1 MDVTLVVGAGHV
13 VCMIQHDDDDVGE
26 LYFQG
31 FVYAILFWVLC
42 IPTTTTSNQPT
53 NQPELWNMHVHC
65 PRLKN
70 SLVRVPCLRHNC
82 FTPIMMVCDE
92 IKAINS
98 THTLHLSVQQYFAYS
113 FKMVDFFVSQVPP
126 ITNMP
131 HVSKVPCFAIHFKG
145 VHIPIPNR
153 VQLCL
158 TFQKFYTL
166 CN

>member
-1 MDVTLVVGAGHV
+1 
-13 VCMIQHDDDDVGE
+13 
-26 LYFQG
+26 
-31 FVYAILFWVLC
+31 
-42 IPTTTTSNQPT
+42 
-53 NQPELWNMHVHC
+53 MHVHC

-92 IKAINS
+92 INAINS

-145 VHIPIPNR
+145 VYISQSQIGYNYASHFKSSIHFAINFNIFTVFNTPPHASDVAIR
-153 VQLCL
+153 SA
-158 TFQKFYTL
+158 
-166 CN
+166 